1 MNILQNHKDK
11 PLFEVPEH
19 FFEQFQSDV
28 MQKVLKEEREL
39 KVRRRWISAIS
50 IAASF
55 TIIFMLSYFL
65 FINRNT
71 EEHFYVYQEITQ
83 PEEDILAL
91 DSNFLAEVNDN
102 NSITSPII
110 DTDTSSPIH
119 SNNKTSSTN
128 NQAVAAETIVYNAVD
143 FYVDDY
149 QIDNFCDVMCEL
161 ECYYD
166 Y

>member
-1 MNILQNHKDK
+1 MNTLQNHKEK

-19 FFEQFQSDV
+19 FFEQFQNDV
-28 MQKVLKEEREL
+28 MQKVKREEKEL
-39 KVRRRWISAIS
+39 KIRRKWISAIS

-71 EEHFYVYQEITQ
+71 EEHFYVYQVITQ
-83 PEEDILAL
+83 PEEDVLTL
-91 DSNFLAEVNDN
+91 DSNFLADVND
-102 NSITSPII
+102 SPITSPMI
-110 DTDTSSPIH
+110 DTDTSYPIL
-119 SNNKTSSTN
+119 SNNKTSTN
-128 NQAVAAETIVYNAVD
+128 NQTVAAETIVYNAVD

>member
-1 MNILQNHKDK
+1 MNSLQNHKDK

-19 FFEQFQSDV
+19 FFEQFQNDV
-28 MQKVLKEEREL
+28 MQKVMQEER
-39 KVRRRWISAIS
+39 KQKSSRKWISAMS

-71 EEHFYVYQEITQ
+71 DEHFYVYQEITQ
-83 PEEDILAL
+83 PKEEILTT
-91 DSNFLAEVNDN
+91 DSNFLAEFYDN

-128 NQAVAAETIVYNAVD
+128 NQSVSAETIVYNAVD

-161 ECYYD
+161 DCYYD